1 MSGQT
6 IYFFLIFVPSFAHIG
21 IPAWCFLLIVIAVL
35 VLVVLYQRFAF
46 RRGIQ
51 TKLMQISRKLEEILK
66 SDSDEKVMVFTDEP
80 VLMELTGEI
89 NRLLLDR
96 QKVKAEFKR
105 GEIVSKKMLANI
117 SHDIKTPLTVI
128 LGYLEIMRLTGAE
141 DEMLKKVEA
150 KAKQVVDLI
159 NQFFTLAKLE
169 AGDANITLSR
179 INVSEICRES
189 ALGFYEILS
198 KKDFEVE
205 LSIPERAVYA
215 QGERDALQRILY
227 NLLSNAVRYGSDGKY
242 LGIFLH
248 EEKNGVSIDVTD
260 RGKEFRK
267 SLRTVFLN
275 GCIPWRIPETVR
287 SRGTAWGLRLQKIL
301 PSSWAATFVYFDLGS
316 LTFYIQLIL
325 KSFVIVSMSFI
336 ALFVGM
342 AVKSS
347 KAAIITSFLLIFL
360 TQANVGDF
368 TMADNAVFPLVLTA
382 VSFGFA
388 VLSICNVENKDVL

>member
-6 IYFFLIFVPSFAHIG
+6 IFF
-21 IPAWCFLLIVIAVL
+21 FLLIVITVL
-35 VLVVLYQRFAF
+35 TLVVLYQRFAF

-51 TKLMQISRKLEEILK
+51 TKLIQISRKLEEILK

-96 QKVKAEFKR
+96 QKVKAEFRR
-105 GEIVSKKMLANI
+105 GEIASKKMLANI

-128 LGYLEIMRLTGAE
+128 LGYLEIMRLTGAD

-198 KKDFEVE
+198 QKDFEVE

-260 RGKEFRK
+260 RGKGIQKEFADRIFERLYTMEDSRNREVQGNGLGLTIAK
-267 SLRTVFLN
+267 NLAVQLGGDLCVESIPGIRTTF
-275 GCIPWRIPETVR
+275 TVR
-287 SRGTAWGLRLQKIL
+287 LKKIN
-301 PSSWAATFVYFDLGS
+301 Y
-316 LTFYIQLIL
+316 
-325 KSFVIVSMSFI
+325 
-336 ALFVGM
+336 
-342 AVKSS
+342 
-347 KAAIITSFLLIFL
+347 
-360 TQANVGDF
+360 
-368 TMADNAVFPLVLTA
+368 
-382 VSFGFA
+382 
-388 VLSICNVENKDVL
+388 

>member
-6 IYFFLIFVPSFAHIG
+6 IFF
-21 IPAWCFLLIVIAVL
+21 FLLIVIAVL

-105 GEIVSKKMLANI
+105 GEIASKKMLANI

-215 QGERDALQRILY
+215 QGNKDALQRILF

-248 EEKNGVSIDVTD
+248 EEKNSVSLDVTD
-260 RGKEFRK
+260 RGKESVK

-275 GCIPWRIPETVR
+275 GFIPWRIPETGR